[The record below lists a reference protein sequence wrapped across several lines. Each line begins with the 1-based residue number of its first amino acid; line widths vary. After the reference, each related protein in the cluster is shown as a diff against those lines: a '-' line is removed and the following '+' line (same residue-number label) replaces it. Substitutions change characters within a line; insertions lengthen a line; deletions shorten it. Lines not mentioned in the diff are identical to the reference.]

1 MLTEKQLREIDEHY
15 LKFTIFGRT
24 FSWFNTSPL
33 RIYNHI
39 QRVKKSVDLANVVG
53 QSEQLADKPYC
64 NKCGDYV
71 GSGCDNE
78 DCKDFKG

>member
-39 QRVKKSVDLANVVG
+39 QRVKKSVDLADVVG
-53 QSEQLADKPYC
+53 QSEQLPCDHPEDKIWYNDSYKMQC
-64 NKCGDYV
+64 NQCG
-71 GSGCDNE
+71 E
-78 DCKDFKG
+78 EF